1 MSFFDSKEEV
11 IDLQLTQYGKN
22 LLSRGKFSPSFY
34 AFFDDDV
41 IYDASYAG
49 VNEIQNKIEDRIQNK
64 SIRSHAQYVFK
75 GIEENISK
83 LSLSDNVATDN
94 FATFDLDPNVE
105 NEYCLG
111 LPIGD
116 SSLVSNAA
124 PAWNMEFL
132 HGKIDSLSGS
142 LSTSTVVPVQIPQ
155 LNVSVEYKTYITSA
169 DPETGEVKKDYVPE
183 NLKVLAD
190 QELVESSLG
199 EGEDVM
205 TTISDTVLQV
215 IPDFSLIDIFEEN
228 SDYEVENFD
237 IEVFVIETF
246 KDEKNNNKTNVHQK
260 QLSFY
265 GLSETNDPL
274 DSNYVE
280 YYFNLEV
287 DKDIPDDYFCAAQIS
302 SDKKKNMR
310 IDGVREFDCPD
321 LSDERDLYDKKLEEI
336 EDC

>member
-1 MSFFDSKEEV
+1 MSFFDLKEEV
-11 IDLQLTQYGKN
+11 MDLQLTQHGKN

-34 AFFDDDV
+34 AFFDDDI

-49 VNEIQNKIEDRIQNK
+49 VNEIQNKAEDRIQNK
-64 SIRSHAQYVFK
+64 SVRPRAQYVFK

-83 LSLSDNVATDN
+83 LTLSDNTATDN

-116 SSLVSNAA
+116 SSLSSEAA

-132 HGKIDSLSGS
+132 HGKIDSLSDF
-142 LSTSTVVPVQIPQ
+142 LSTSAVTPVQIPQ

-169 DPETGEVKKDYVPE
+169 DSETGEIKKDYIPE
-183 NLKVLAD
+183 NLRVLAD
-190 QELVESSLG
+190 QELAESSLG

-205 TTISDTVLQV
+205 TTISDAVLQV

-237 IEVFVIETF
+237 IEVFVLEENE
-246 KDEKNNNKTNVHQK
+246 DSNNNTIQTQK

-265 GLSETNDPL
+265 GLSDTNDPL
-274 DSNYVE
+274 DNNYVE

-287 DKDIPDDYFCAAQIS
+287 DKDIPDDYFCAAQIN

-310 IDGVREFDCPD
+310 IDGIREFDCPD
-321 LSDERDLYDKKLEEI
+321 LSDARDLYDKKLEKI